1 MGALTPRGTAA
12 PGMPAVVVG
21 DHPVAGVEG
30 LPAHPPATSTALV
43 QGRDLFKIYKEGTVE
58 TVALRGTNLEL
69 IRGQVTSMMGP
80 SGSGKST
87 LISLLAGLTLPSAGQ
102 VLFDGDDITRLDE
115 ANRARL
121 RAKRIGIVF
130 QRGNLIPFLNAVEN
144 VQLAVKLAGGK
155 RAGRRAKSLL
165 KELGLE
171 ARLHHRPRQLSG
183 GEAQRVAIAVAL
195 VNEPE
200 LLLAD
205 ELTGELDS
213 ATAEQVMELILE
225 VWRQRNLTVLLVTH
239 NAQVAGLAQQKL
251 ALIDGMV
258 RVA

>member
-1 MGALTPRGTAA
+1 VR
-12 PGMPAVVVG
+12 
-21 DHPVAGVEG
+21 
-30 LPAHPPATSTALV
+30 
-43 QGRDLFKIYKEGTVE
+43 GRDLFKIYKEGAVE

-115 ANRARL
+115 ASRARL
-121 RAKRIGIVF
+121 RANRIGIVF

-144 VQLAVKLAGGK
+144 VKLAVKLAGGK
-155 RAGRRAKSLL
+155 RAGQRAKSLL
-165 KELGLE
+165 IELGLG
-171 ARLHHRPRQLSG
+171 ARIHHRLGQLSG

-239 NAQVAGLAQQKL
+239 NAQVAGLAQQRL
-251 ALIDGMV
+251 TLIDGMV